1 MTKYKSKIDIGLI
14 LIVFCIIAIS
24 TVPMFVPE
32 IVWLGIVIDLT
43 VILIFLN
50 IIYGTA
56 YIIEED
62 MLTIRCGIFIN
73 KTIDIHDIVEVNKT
87 KDMQSSPA
95 LSFDRIRLK
104 LKNKETVM
112 ISPKDRD
119 GFINE
124 ICSINNKVCV
134 HL

>member
-32 IVWLGIVIDLT
+32 IAWLGIIIDLT

-62 MLTIRCGIFIN
+62 MLTIRYGIFIN

-87 KDMQSSPA
+87 KDMESSPA
-95 LSFDRIRLK
+95 LSLDRIRLK

-119 GFINE
+119 GFINK
-124 ICSINNKVCV
+124 ICSINNKVDV

>member
-24 TVPMFVPE
+24 SVPMFVPE

-62 MLTIRCGIFIN
+62 MLTIRSGIFIN

-95 LSFDRIRLK
+95 LSLDRIRLK